1 MISKTKIKTKC
12 KTPIEQI
19 KSVDTITSRIPI
31 NINSYTK
38 DKLTLDIEHANK
50 TIDKMTKSILNHE
63 IELKEKEQKL
73 QDIKNDLS
81 NWIELLK
88 FVP

>member
-38 DKLTLDIEHANK
+38 DKIKYFFTHYKDLEGKKVDIGQFMNK
-50 TIDKMTKSILNHE
+50 KEAVKIFENSVKRYYCKHE
-63 IELKEKEQKL
+63 
-73 QDIKNDLS
+73 
-81 NWIELLK
+81 
-88 FVP
+88 